1 MIILEK
7 IGIILMLLIAGVMIW
22 QAGVSATSYR
32 FLNDTAVKVKV
43 NKKSQGMRCFWIGFS
58 VLNIILHIMNIDTA
72 VENADIHHAKAYLY
86 LCAAW
91 FALLITWTFLMVFD
105 RSAYVTSEGIITIGN
120 PLGSLTPDKLTYRI
134 TDDELE
140 VYVKKRKKAIKYKL
154 TGSKNELSDL
164 MTGSYSKF
172 HESVKVDSEKSS

>member
-7 IGIILMLLIAGVMIW
+7 IGIILMLVIAGVMIW
-22 QAGVSATSYR
+22 QAGVSANSFR

-43 NKKSQGMRCFWIGFS
+43 SKKNQGIRCFWIGFS
-58 VLNIILHIMNIDTA
+58 VLNVIILIMNIDAA

-91 FALLITWTFLMVFD
+91 FALLITWTFLLIFD
-105 RSAYVTSEGIITIGN
+105 RYAYVTSEGIITIGN
-120 PLGSLTPDKLTYRI
+120 PLGTLTPDKLTYRI
-134 TDDELE
+134 SDDELE
-140 VYVKKRKKAIKYKL
+140 IYVKKRKKAIKYKL

-172 HESVKVDSEKSS
+172 HETEKADS